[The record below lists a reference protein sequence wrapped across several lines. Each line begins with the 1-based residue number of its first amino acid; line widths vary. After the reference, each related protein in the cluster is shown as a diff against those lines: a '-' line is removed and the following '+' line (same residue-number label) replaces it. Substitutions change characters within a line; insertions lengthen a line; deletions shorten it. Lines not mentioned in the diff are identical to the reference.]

1 MDCVREAVLKS
12 NIKWEEIDYREGVRY
27 LALNWDLEKCKSSNL
42 RRVLPV
48 RRGRRGTR
56 PGLKGAGPRGKLK
69 GDQEQWIFSD
79 VVLEEWEKSRL

>member
-1 MDCVREAVLKS
+1 MQDFETEMVLVGSDVVSLYPNLEVDKVVDCVREAVLKS

-48 RRGRRGTR
+48 RE
-56 PGLKGAGPRGKLK
+56 K
-69 GDQEQWIFSD
+69 GD
-79 VVLEEWEKSRL
+79 KTRT